1 MATQYAFVNSD
12 GEVEHTISPASDNDY
27 TVGNTYNG
35 LTCVQMAV
43 DDDPIEFITKRVYVN
58 NAWVTRTARPS
69 DEYDWNS
76 SSNTWVY
83 NSDRGMAALRKDRNS
98 RLGASDWTQVSDNS
112 LTDSQVTEAQTYRT
126 ALRNITNGIT
136 LPLTAPP
143 SVTWPTK
150 PSFID

>member
-12 GEVEHTISPASDNDY
+12 GEIEHTISPATDSDY

-35 LTCVQMAV
+35 LTCVEIGSSA
-43 DDDPIEFITKRVYVN
+43 DPEVYIKTKVYVN
-58 NAWVTRTARPS
+58 SAWVTRTERPS

-98 RLGASDWTQVSDNS
+98 RLGKSDWTQVSDNS

-126 ALRNITNGIT
+126 GLRNITNGIT